1 MKLNTDGS
9 VYLLT
14 LNDQEW
20 YGITK
25 AQQEDIITLCMRQA
39 PKFGKYYISIVV
51 QPDAVLP
58 ICEQKVRHQVWRH
71 TFPTTDEEQL
81 HDELLG
87 LFDKYVKTKRLTIA
101 QVRTYMNK
109 VFK

>member
-20 YGITK
+20 YGASDT
-25 AQQEDIITLCMRQA
+25 QRDEIIARCMHEA
-39 PKFGKYYISIVV
+39 PRFDKYYISIVV

-58 ICEQKVRHQVWRH
+58 ICDVKTRHQVWRW